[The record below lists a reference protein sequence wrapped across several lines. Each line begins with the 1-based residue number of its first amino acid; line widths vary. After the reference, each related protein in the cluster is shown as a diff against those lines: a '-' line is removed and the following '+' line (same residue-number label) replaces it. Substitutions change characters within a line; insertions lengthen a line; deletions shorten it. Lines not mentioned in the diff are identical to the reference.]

1 MIEEFTVTVP
11 APAGEEA
18 RVASVYVPKTSAP
31 CPVVYLFDGQTAFF
45 DERSPYGGSLRL
57 GEFLDEHSVPVI
69 VAAVACDM
77 RNRLTEYS
85 PFAFSIGG
93 KFASEGK
100 GKVYMDWLTGTF
112 KPMIDGRFHTLSDR
126 VHTYIMGSS
135 MGGLMT
141 MYALADYAQV
151 FSRGVA
157 MSPAVWVDAE
167 KSAALVRRFPA
178 DAKIYLDYGTGEF
191 SAVFP
196 SQRPALGALKDALED
211 WGGGYEFQMIKGAK
225 HTESAWR
232 RRLPAAFSF
241 LGFGVR

>member
-1 MIEEFTVTVP
+1 MIEEFTAIVP
-11 APAGEEA
+11 APAGAEE
-18 RVASVYVPKTSAP
+18 RIVSVYIPKDGRP
-31 CPVVYLFDGQTAFF
+31 CAVLYLFDGQTAFF

-57 GEFLDEHSVPVI
+57 GEFLDANGIPLLVVG
-69 VAAVACDM
+69 VACDM
-77 RNRLTEYS
+77 KNRLTEYS
-85 PFAFSIGG
+85 PFPFRVNENIV
-93 KFASEGK
+93 SEGK
-100 GKVYMDWLTGTF
+100 GKVFMDWLTGTL
-112 KPMIDGRFHTLSDR
+112 KPHIDGRYGTHFDRAHTF
-126 VHTYIMGSS
+126 IMGSS

-178 DAKIYLDYGTGEF
+178 DTRIYLDYGTGEF

-196 SQRPALGALKDALED
+196 NQRPALGALKDALED
-211 WGGGYEFQMIKGAK
+211 WGGGYEFQMIRGAK